1 MKYIF
6 SFSFFFAF
14 VFCYTQ
20 EFKFADNASFKP
32 FPYSVESLD
41 TSYQNIYY
49 QLSFANNSEKPDSK
63 KQAVCILELG
73 KTKSKFFDFNSVKSD
88 SLTKK
93 YSVEKE
99 ITGKE
104 LTAML
109 AYKTNWENVLI
120 RDIQTKNIIFQD
132 HASKTFQYEGTQP
145 ELKWNLEKESKT
157 ILGYTCHKA
166 TTEYRGRKYTAWYT
180 TDIPISSGPYVFE
193 GLPGLI
199 LAISDSKDH
208 FNFTAI
214 AMDKNPREIYLNNG
228 KYIIKVSRDQF
239 RKVQKNYHS
248 NPGFYINGGAYNA
261 DGTEVKVDPRYS
273 KPYNPIEL
281 E

>member
-1 MKYIF
+1 MKYVF
-6 SFSFFFAF
+6 SFISFFAF

-20 EFKFADNASFKP
+20 EFRFADNATFKP

-145 ELKWNLEKESKT
+145 ELKWNLEKE
-157 ILGYTCHKA
+157 
-166 TTEYRGRKYTAWYT
+166 
-180 TDIPISSGPYVFE
+180 
-193 GLPGLI
+193 
-199 LAISDSKDH
+199 
-208 FNFTAI
+208 
-214 AMDKNPREIYLNNG
+214 
-228 KYIIKVSRDQF
+228 
-239 RKVQKNYHS
+239 
-248 NPGFYINGGAYNA
+248 
-261 DGTEVKVDPRYS
+261 
-273 KPYNPIEL
+273 
-281 E
+281 